1 MKKELM
7 KQIKNLLKG
16 ADYRK
21 DALVLV
27 ENGKETNNRYE
38 LAYMYEP
45 DTKTIEDWVGGILF
59 INKFSGKNATISFN
73 LKKDCVKPFI

>member
-1 MKKELM
+1 M

-16 ADYRK
+16 ADFKK

-27 ENGKETNNRYE
+27 ENGKETNNLYE
-38 LAYMYEP
+38 LVYMNEP

-59 INKFSGKNATISFN
+59 INKFSGKNATISFS
-73 LKKDCVKPFI
+73 LKKDCVKPFKF